1 MDLVL
6 GGLGRR
12 PDMRAAR
19 LYGYDQ
25 DLKGHEF
32 LRLEEVGEPSIEEP
46 NEVIVRVGGA
56 GLCRTDLHVIQGLW
70 DDALVVDPPYILG
83 HENAGWVQEVG
94 SAVRHVR
101 PGDPVLVLP
110 GLSDG
115 VCPACRRGTENLC
128 ESLVWIGIQRD
139 GGFAGLMKARE
150 RNMVALPEGMEPSAV
165 APYVDAGLTAYHAAK
180 RAVRLVEP
188 NGTVVVIGVGGLGHV
203 GIQALQAL
211 SPVRILAIEIS
222 ETARRLAQDLGIDE
236 VIDGSQDP
244 VDRVHELT
252 RGIGADAVLDFV
264 AEGDVPGQAMAM
276 LRPGGAYLVIGY
288 GGKLEIPTMEFL
300 TEKQV
305 IGNVG
310 GTSSEMIELLALA
323 EQGKIR
329 LETTEYPLDR
339 INEAI
344 GDLRDLRIR
353 GRAVLVP

>member
-1 MDLVL
+1 V
-6 GGLGRR
+6 
-12 PDMRAAR
+12 PDPS
-19 LYGYDQ
+19 
-25 DLKGHEF
+25 
-32 LRLEEVGEPSIEEP
+32 LEEPD
-46 NEVIVRVGGA
+46 EVLVRVGGA

-70 DDALVVDPPYILG
+70 DDALVVEPPYILG
-83 HENAGWVQEVG
+83 HENAGWVEDVG

-101 PGDPVLVLP
+101 PGDAVLVLP

-115 VCPACRRGTENLC
+115 VCPACRRGTDNLC

-139 GGFAGLMKARE
+139 GGFADLLKARE
-150 RNMVALPEGMEPSAV
+150 RNMIQLPEGMEPHAV

-203 GIQALQAL
+203 GIQALRAL
-211 SPVRILAIEIS
+211 SPVRILAVEIS
-222 ETARRLAQDLGIDE
+222 EMARRLAEDLGVDE
-236 VIDGSQDP
+236 VIDGSESP
-244 VDRVHELT
+244 VERVRELT
-252 RGIGADAVLDFV
+252 RGAGADAVLDFV

-276 LRPGGAYLVIGY
+276 LRAGGAYLVVGY
-288 GGKLEIPTMEFL
+288 GGRLDVPTMEFL

-310 GTSSEMIELLALA
+310 GTSAEMVELLDLA
-323 EQGKIR
+323 EQGKVR
-329 LETTEYPLDR
+329 LETTEYPLEK

-353 GRAVLVP
+353 GRAVLIP